1 MSNLTD
7 SDPEKDNGP
16 VEIKQNVDH
25 DSVQSDLETISE
37 ATTWWIILRRFRKN
51 KVALLGLGFLGFFA
65 FLAILSYLDT
75 IFTLIFGQGIF
86 PYGPNEIFAN
96 GASSFEPPS
105 LEHIFGTDNVGR
117 DIFIRIIYGARISM
131 TVGFLAVLVSL
142 SAGTFLGLIAGYYGG
157 VIDSIISMILEM
169 LLAFPSILLALAI
182 LAIFGSS
189 LTNAMIAV
197 GIVYIPYYA
206 RIVRGQVFVER
217 ELMYVESAKVLGAKT
232 PRILMKHILP
242 NVFGVLIIYTSL
254 GIGTAILEVA
264 ALSFLGLGALPPTAE
279 WGSMIADGRYYWLSG
294 PHLVF
299 FPGIAILLAVLSFNL
314 VGDGLREALDPRFK
328 R

>member
-1 MSNLTD
+1 MSSPTD
-7 SDPEKDNGP
+7 SNPKNDDGSTKLEQISEQDTVK
-16 VEIKQNVDH
+16 
-25 DSVQSDLETISE
+25 SDLEIGSG
-37 ATTWWIILRRFRKN
+37 ATTWRIVLRRFRRN
-51 KVALLGLGFLGFFA
+51 KVALLGLVFLGFFT
-65 FLAILSYLDT
+65 FLALLSYLDNIIT
-75 IFTLIFGQGIF
+75 FIFGQGIF
-86 PYGPNEIFAN
+86 PYGPNDIFPVGPDN
-96 GASSFEPPS
+96 VRASSFELPS
-105 LEHIFGTDNVGR
+105 LVHFFGTDNVGR
-117 DIFIRIIYGARISM
+117 DIFVRIIYGARISM
-131 TVGFLAVLVSL
+131 TVGFLAVIVSL
-142 SAGTFLGLIAGYYGG
+142 SVGTFLGLIAGYYGG
-157 VIDSIISMILEM
+157 IIDSIISMVLEM

-182 LAIFGSS
+182 GF
-189 LTNAMIAV
+189 
-197 GIVYIPYYA
+197 VYIPYYA

-217 ELMYVESAKVLGAKT
+217 ELIYVESAKVLGAKT
-232 PRILMKHILP
+232 PRILLKHILP

-279 WGSMIADGRYYWLSG
+279 WGSMIGDGRYYWASG